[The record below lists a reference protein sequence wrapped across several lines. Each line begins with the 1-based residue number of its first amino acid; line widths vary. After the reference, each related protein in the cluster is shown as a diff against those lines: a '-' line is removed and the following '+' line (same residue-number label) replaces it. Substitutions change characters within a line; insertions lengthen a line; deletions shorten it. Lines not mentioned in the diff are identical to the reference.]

1 MPKRPCWHFYP
12 ADWRGDVALRSC
24 SEGARLLWFELCMIM
39 HDCTHR
45 GALLV
50 NERQPTPEQ
59 IARMT
64 STDPT
69 QVEARLA
76 ELEANGV
83 FNRSTK
89 GTIYSRRMVRET
101 RRINAGRTNG
111 ALGGNPV
118 LTKRELSASEQT
130 QIPGLVNPQVNPQGQ
145 TAPQIDFP
153 ESQDTPWGVPLTHC
167 NSTEIRPSVNPYTNT
182 IRKESCT
189 GSRVQT
195 SDGGVLPEG
204 GGRKGGVGGN
214 LDLPGAGA
222 PSSAIADPHPDEEP
236 DRFDD
241 GPEPISEA
249 QLADCELVAALW
261 NRICGDVLPSVRKLD
276 QNRLRAVRRRL
287 IEDCR
292 GDLAVAEHYFKRIRA
307 SDFCCGQN
315 DREWI
320 ATFDW
325 AMKPRTWL
333 KVSEGTFDNRAR
345 QSKARR
351 GYSGVDLHHRAMA
364 RLAAAGELDDD
375 DGDQLPCKP
384 SQVNYE
390 H

>member
-1 MPKRPCWHFYP
+1 
-12 ADWRGDVALRSC
+12 
-24 SEGARLLWFELCMIM
+24 MIM
-39 HDCTHR
+39 HDSEHR

-50 NERQPTPEQ
+50 NGRKPTTEQ

-83 FNRSTK
+83 FSRSQK

-101 RRINAGRTNG
+101 RRINAGRANG
-111 ALGGNPV
+111 VLGGNPV
-118 LTKRELSASEQT
+118 LVRRDLKASEQT
-130 QIPGLVNPQVNPQGQ
+130 AIPGLVNHEVNPQGQ
-145 TAPQIDFP
+145 NGSQIDFS
-153 ESQDTPWGVPLTHC
+153 ESQDTPWGVPLNPC
-167 NSTEIRPSVNPYTNT
+167 GATEIVPSVNPYTIT
-182 IRKESCT
+182 KTLESGT
-189 GSRVQT
+189 DSRVQT
-195 SDGGVLPEG
+195 STGGVLQEG
-204 GGRKGGVGGN
+204 EVRKGGVGEN
-214 LDLPGAGA
+214 LGLGLPGAAA
-222 PSSAIADPHPDEEP
+222 PSSAVADPPPDEEP
-236 DRFDD
+236 DQFPDQLDD
-241 GPEPISEA
+241 WSQLSEA
-249 QLADCELVAALW
+249 QRADCELVATLW
-261 NRICGDVLPSVRKLD
+261 NRVCGDLLPSVRKLD

-287 IEDCR
+287 AEDCR
-292 GDLAVAEHYFKRIRA
+292 GDLTVAEHYFKRIRA

-333 KVSEGTFDNRAR
+333 KVSEGTFDNRKR
-345 QSKARR
+345 QSRPR
-351 GYSGVDLHHRAMA
+351 QGYSGVDLHHRAMA

-375 DGDQLPCKP
+375 GELPRNP
-384 SQVNYE
+384 SQVIYE